1 MSTQTCSFSFLPKE
15 NNPAKAILPESCG
28 ATRRFRGPSGS
39 TSGQGL
45 PAHHLRD
52 PRRGRKDRRSGTS
65 CSRSSRNKSQGPQGP
80 GAVRPA
86 GLVGHA
92 LHRRPRD
99 IHRNLAA
106 RNVLVDEHGCYK
118 VADFG
123 LSRSTGTPRRTSTTK
138 SPRAAFKSDVWAFGG
153 VLLWDIVTLGSTPYP
168 GLCAKEVIRH
178 VRGGHGMTTPIDCS
192 WELYRWTVNLSKYSS
207 WLLYLLAR
215 HQNVQKKVREE
226 IKAILRNGGAI
237 NYDAV
242 PKMQYLEQ
250 VFLESMR
257 TQSSPSGFVT
267 RLVEK
272 ELDAGC
278 VKIPEG
284 VSIVIPT
291 YLLHHDPELWQ
302 DPGSFDPERFRS
314 ETFEPEDAGAY
325 QPFGAGPRNCFAMA
339 FSKKV
344 IMLLAAKVVAKYR
357 LVLTRADHEADL
369 TDDDMEDLLVLGHVK
384 RGLYA
389 KFEKY

>member
-1 MSTQTCSFSFLPKE
+1 MPHLLERCTDEFLEVLEGTSTQDQSIDTLAICKTFAANTMLRTGFSFRLDEQDKTGREVRNYKPFVIFFFFFFIFHPDCFPEFTLIIQLVLRVIESVQKPGVRKLQDAIAPIIYARKWDASEHKKRDLLQFLIDAMDRNCGGSNAAGVPIGTDEGKITPPKQSFLSPVE
-15 NNPAKAILPESCG
+15 VESN
-28 ATRRFRGPSGS
+28 ASLVLT
-39 TSGQGL
+39 
-45 PAHHLRD
+45 
-52 PRRGRKDRRSGTS
+52 
-65 CSRSSRNKSQGPQGP
+65 
-80 GAVRPA
+80 A
-86 GLVGHA
+86 G
-92 LHRRPRD
+92 
-99 IHRNLAA
+99 
-106 RNVLVDEHGCYK
+106 
-118 VADFG
+118 
-123 LSRSTGTPRRTSTTK
+123 
-138 SPRAAFKSDVWAFGG
+138 
-153 VLLWDIVTLGSTPYP
+153 
-168 GLCAKEVIRH
+168 
-178 VRGGHGMTTPIDCS
+178 
-192 WELYRWTVNLSKYSS
+192 TVNLSKYSS

-215 HQNVQKKVREE
+215 HQDVQEKVRDE
-226 IKAILRNGGAI
+226 IKTILQNGGVL

-302 DPGSFDPERFRS
+302 DPGSFDPERFRP
-314 ETFEPEDAGAY
+314 ETFEPGDAGAY

-344 IMLLAAKVVAKYR
+344 IMLLAVKVVAKYR
-357 LVLTRADHEADL
+357 LVLSRADHEADL

>member
-1 MSTQTCSFSFLPKE
+1 
-15 NNPAKAILPESCG
+15 
-28 ATRRFRGPSGS
+28 
-39 TSGQGL
+39 
-45 PAHHLRD
+45 
-52 PRRGRKDRRSGTS
+52 
-65 CSRSSRNKSQGPQGP
+65 SR
-80 GAVRPA
+80 
-86 GLVGHA
+86 
-92 LHRRPRD
+92 
-99 IHRNLAA
+99 
-106 RNVLVDEHGCYK
+106 
-118 VADFG
+118 
-123 LSRSTGTPRRTSTTK
+123 
-138 SPRAAFKSDVWAFGG
+138 
-153 VLLWDIVTLGSTPYP
+153 
-168 GLCAKEVIRH
+168 
-178 VRGGHGMTTPIDCS
+178 
-192 WELYRWTVNLSKYSS
+192 TVNLSKYSS

-215 HQNVQKKVREE
+215 HQDVQEKVREE
-226 IKAILRNGGAI
+226 IKTILQNGDAI

-278 VKIPEG
+278 VEIPEG

-302 DPGSFDPERFRS
+302 DPSSFDPERLCP
-314 ETFEPEDAGAY
+314 ETFEPGDAGAY

-357 LVLTRADHEADL
+357 LVLSRADHE
-369 TDDDMEDLLVLGHVK
+369 VS
-384 RGLYA
+384 
-389 KFEKY
+389 

>member
-1 MSTQTCSFSFLPKE
+1 MSHLLERCTDEFLEVLETTCTQDESIDTLAICKTFAANTMLRTGFSFRMDERDKTGWEVRDYVTQLALRNIAVFQE
-15 NNPAKAILPESCG
+15 GFLHWLSNCFPEF
-28 ATRRFRGPSGS
+28 TLVI
-39 TSGQGL
+39 QL
-45 PAHHLRD
+45 VLRVIESVQK
-52 PRRGRKDRRSGTS
+52 P
-65 CSRSSRNKSQGPQGP
+65 
-80 GAVRPA
+80 AVRKLQDAIAPIIYARKWDASEHKKRDLLQSLIDAMDRNCGGSNAA
-86 GLVGHA
+86 GVPIGTDEGKTMPPKQSFLSPVEVESNASLVLTAG
-92 LHRRPRD
+92 
-99 IHRNLAA
+99 
-106 RNVLVDEHGCYK
+106 
-118 VADFG
+118 
-123 LSRSTGTPRRTSTTK
+123 
-138 SPRAAFKSDVWAFGG
+138 
-153 VLLWDIVTLGSTPYP
+153 
-168 GLCAKEVIRH
+168 
-178 VRGGHGMTTPIDCS
+178 
-192 WELYRWTVNLSKYSS
+192 TVNLSKYSS

-215 HQNVQKKVREE
+215 HQDVQEKVRDE
-226 IKAILRNGGAI
+226 IKNILQNGGAI

-302 DPGSFDPERFRS
+302 DPGSFDPERFRP
-314 ETFEPEDAGAY
+314 ETFEPGDAGAY

-339 FSKKV
+339 FSKKA

-357 LVLTRADHEADL
+357 LLPTRADHEADL
-369 TDDDMEDLLVLGHVK
+369 TEDDMEDLLVLGHVK

>member
-1 MSTQTCSFSFLPKE
+1 MSHLLERCTDEFLEVLETTCTQDESIDTLAICKTFAANTMLRTGFSFRMDERDKTGWEVRDYVTQLALRNIAVFQE
-15 NNPAKAILPESCG
+15 GFLHWLSNCFPEF
-28 ATRRFRGPSGS
+28 TLVI
-39 TSGQGL
+39 QL
-45 PAHHLRD
+45 VLRMIESVQK
-52 PRRGRKDRRSGTS
+52 P
-65 CSRSSRNKSQGPQGP
+65 
-80 GAVRPA
+80 AVRKLQDAIAPIIYA
-86 GLVGHA
+86 RKWDASEHKK
-92 LHRRPRD
+92 RD
-99 IHRNLAA
+99 LLQSLIDAMDRNCGGSDAA
-106 RNVLVDEHGCYK
+106 VVPNGTDEGK
-118 VADFG
+118 
-123 LSRSTGTPRRTSTTK
+123 
-138 SPRAAFKSDVWAFGG
+138 
-153 VLLWDIVTLGSTPYP
+153 
-168 GLCAKEVIRH
+168 
-178 VRGGHGMTTPIDCS
+178 TTPPKQS
-192 WELYRWTVNLSKYSS
+192 FLSPVEAESNVSLVLTAGTVNLSKYSS

-215 HQNVQKKVREE
+215 HQNVQKKVRDE
-226 IKAILRNGGAI
+226 IKTILRNGGAI

-302 DPGSFDPERFRS
+302 DPGSFDPERFRP
-314 ETFEPEDAGAY
+314 ETFEHEDAGAY

-369 TDDDMEDLLVLGHVK
+369 TEDDMEDLLVLGHVK